1 MNRSWTGV
9 ALVISV
15 IINVFLIGTAVGVL
29 ALGARLAHEHRPPG
43 PGGGGQLWRAS
54 MALPPAQARA
64 FRQAVRAQAEAGRP
78 MAEAGRRARQ
88 AAWLT
93 GAAEPFD
100 AAATKAALARAR
112 SLDQAT
118 RARLEEALVD
128 IAGALPPAERRVVFQ
143 ALADPARG
151 RQAHM
156 RMMHGGPP
164 PPPGPPGPE
173 GPEGPPP
180 AP

>member
-15 IINVFLIGTAVGVL
+15 IFNVFLVGAAVGVL
-29 ALGARLAHEHRPPG
+29 ALGARLIHDRPPPG

-54 MALPPAQARA
+54 LALPPAQARA
-64 FRQAVRAQAEAGRP
+64 FRQAVRAQARAGRP
-78 MAEAGRRARQ
+78 MAEAGRRARRE
-88 AAWLT
+88 AWLT
-93 GAAEPFD
+93 GAAEPFS
-100 AAATKAALARAR
+100 APATKAALARAR
-112 SLDQAT
+112 AMDQAT
-118 RARLEEALVD
+118 RTHLEDALVD
-128 IAGALPPAERRVVFQ
+128 IADALPPAQRRLVFQ

-151 RQAHM
+151 HPGPM

-164 PPPGPPGPE
+164 PPDGPGPE